1 MTLSPDTF
9 AQALELMHE
18 VENRVAELSA
28 ALQVRETQPGRRL
41 TKFAKVENAV
51 ERLGVLLR
59 REAKQR
65 GVR

>member
-9 AQALELMHE
+9 AQALELMAE
-18 VENRVAELSA
+18 VENRVTELSA
-28 ALQVRETQPGRRL
+28 SMQVQETQPGRRL
-41 TKFAKVENAV
+41 QKFAKVESAV

-59 REAKQR
+59 REARHR